1 MLHFAFAQVVQMGT
15 PLTILFKVV
24 RHMLGQ
30 KNVPGVP
37 AIHHSLGQVDSRS
50 RYIGAIIH
58 IGNPADRTA
67 VDSHAHPQL
76 RMAPQCIANLYRA
89 GNWGVRRCGKDQ
101 RHSVAGRQARQFA
114 SSIGCAE
121 RIGLPNNFIE
131 RMQIIALLIDQE
143 LGVTDDVDEEDMGD
157 LQFDLFLNF
166 SGHSGTYLVVVF
178 GEFLEARI
186 IPERIE
192 HGIEPEQRGSEWHV

>member
-30 KNVPGVP
+30 KNVSGVP
-37 AIHHSLGQVDSRS
+37 AIHHSLGQVDSRA

-58 IGNPADRTA
+58 IGNPADRSA

-76 RMAPQCIANLYRA
+76 RMAPQCLANLYRA
-89 GNWGVRRCGKDQ
+89 GNRCVRRGRKNQ
-101 RHSVAGRQARQFA
+101 RHPIAGGQARQLA

-121 RIGLPNNFIE
+121 RISFPNNLVE
-131 RMQIIALLIDQE
+131 RMRIIALLIDQE
-143 LGVTDDVDEEDMGD
+143 LGVTDDVDEQDMGD
-157 LQFDLFLNF
+157 LQMRSLF
-166 SGHSGTYLVVVF
+166 
-178 GEFLEARI
+178 
-186 IPERIE
+186 
-192 HGIEPEQRGSEWHV
+192 

>member
-30 KNVPGVP
+30 KNVSGVP

-58 IGNPADRTA
+58 IGSPADRTA

-89 GNWGVRRCGKDQ
+89 GNWSVRRCCKDQ

-121 RIGLPNNFIE
+121 RIGSPNNFIE

-143 LGVTDDVDEEDMGD
+143 LGVTDDVDEENVPD
-157 LQFDLFLNF
+157 LQFDLFFNF
-166 SGHSGTYLVVVF
+166 SGHSGSDLALR
-178 GEFLEARI
+178 EL
-186 IPERIE
+186 
-192 HGIEPEQRGSEWHV
+192 H